1 MYDKE
6 NVMGRILSLDQLI
19 ISHQKRS
26 RNSKG
31 LKRLHSLIENI
42 KGVGMVQGPA
52 LDHGDGRYFLIDGAS
67 WQKACGELKSAI
79 TPNFIMWEETD
90 FFTFLESL
98 LLGRDKQEIVSK
110 RR

>member
-1 MYDKE
+1 MFDKE
-6 NVMGRILSLDQLI
+6 KVMNRILSLDQLI
-19 ISHQKRS
+19 ISQQKGS
-26 RNSKG
+26 QNPTG

-52 LDHGDGRYFLIDGAS
+52 LDHGDGRYFLIDGTS
-67 WQKACGELKSAI
+67 WQQACEELKHTI

-90 FFTFLESL
+90 FFAFLESL
-98 LLGRDKQEIVSK
+98 LQGQDDRKTNSK